1 MNTKP
6 YPTMV
11 DENGSKAVAVYAHAA
26 LVPANMTEA
35 TKLAEIM
42 ASAKLV
48 PMGLQKSPADCLQ
61 VVLQAVRWNM
71 DAFAVAQECSV
82 IQGKLMHSGKL
93 VAAVVNTRGNLIRRL
108 SFEYTGAERSP
119 ERTIIVSGQLQGEA
133 EPRTVKVTLKS
144 AKTTAKVWD
153 TQPDQQLMYH
163 GARVWARR
171 HTPELMLGVYSPEE
185 FDDVRADAERDI
197 ANGIS
202 IHHPDDY
209 SEGTPERLTKA
220 PETPKYSRTE
230 QAAIRWQEKLTSW
243 QSQMD
248 QCETV
253 DALHEWGTSV
263 SIVVASSPPEIK
275 KAVYDYFRVTLENLR
290 EAELSD
296 QVVQDSDEMDP
307 RPATRDDF
315 DEGNERA
322 SVSSSPPATSEP
334 PVRRINRWP
343 PVCLCKRC
351 DRELFCYNC
360 ESADRGRKEAPAF
373 GEARHEQT
381 RPSADARLCHMSLEI
396 ARQEA
401 LPEIRKMATAF
412 RPVSMTEFSMGDR
425 FELLFLLTMHA
436 SVVDG

>member
-11 DENGSKAVAVYAHAA
+11 DENGSKAVVTLAPA
-26 LVPANMTEA
+26 LVPTNMNDA
-35 TKLAEIM
+35 IRLAEVM
-42 ASAKLV
+42 ATAKLV
-48 PMGLQKSPADCLQ
+48 PIGLQKSPADCLM
-61 VVLQAVRWNM
+61 VVQQAIRWSM
-71 DAFAVAQECSV
+71 DPFAVAQECSV

-209 SEGTPERLTKA
+209 EGVPEKLTKA

-230 QAAIRWQEKLTSW
+230 QAAIRWQEKLTAW

-248 QCETV
+248 RCESV
-253 DALHEWGTSV
+253 EALHEWGSSV
-263 SIVVASSPPEIK
+263 SIVVASSPPDIRI
-275 KAVYDYFRVTLENLR
+275 AVYAYFKTTLENLR
-290 EAELSD
+290 EAEISD
-296 QVVQDSDEMDP
+296 QVVWDNDGPEP
-307 RPATRDDF
+307 RPASADDF
-315 DEGNERA
+315 EGNERA

-334 PVRRINRWP
+334 PVAASPVAARVPNLRI
-343 PVCLCKRC
+343 K
-351 DRELFCYNC
+351 
-360 ESADRGRKEAPAF
+360 
-373 GEARHEQT
+373 
-381 RPSADARLCHMSLEI
+381 
-396 ARQEA
+396 
-401 LPEIRKMATAF
+401 
-412 RPVSMTEFSMGDR
+412 
-425 FELLFLLTMHA
+425 
-436 SVVDG
+436 